1 MVTMPRTLRIV
12 VPRKADAVNAFVAGK
27 SIADI
32 AQDTASHR
40 LRVEQV
46 IREAIIGLA
55 ALKVPD
61 QPQPKAP
68 CENCGELVGDAHC
81 DEWSADLRDG
91 DPYFCER
98 KTVESV

>member
-1 MVTMPRTLRIV
+1 MSEPLFVKRRIV

-27 SIADI
+27 SISDI

-55 ALKVPD
+55 ALKVPST
-61 QPQPKAP
+61 
-68 CENCGELVGDAHC
+68 E
-81 DEWSADLRDG
+81 
-91 DPYFCER
+91 
-98 KTVESV
+98 TVESTEAQTV